1 LKILGINGDHGTI
14 AEFEAMIGMSI
25 ARFLLVGG
33 VVAVL
38 SYLFELGVSPIS

>member
-1 LKILGINGDHGTI
+1 MNGDRGTI

-25 ARFLLVGG
+25 ARFLLLGG

-38 SYLFELGVSPIS
+38 LYLFELGVSLIS